1 MNAGMFGTYSYIL
14 ITYESWP
21 GYWRFSVAVYVLYS
35 DTENIRPFTV
45 ESFLCTSQPHLYQRH
60 LKEQLRTIREV
71 RSMPNGQYR
80 VSDAYCFIYTR
91 VYIVADNPVR

>member
-1 MNAGMFGTYSYIL
+1 MNAGMFGTYSYL
-14 ITYESWP
+14 LLMRVGRGGTGDSLCLN
-21 GYWRFSVAVYVLYS
+21 VLYS
-35 DTENIRPFTV
+35 NTENIRPFTV

-60 LKEQLRTIREV
+60 LREQLRTIRVV

>member
-1 MNAGMFGTYSYIL
+1 MPVCLALTVTYYLRMRVGRGTGDSL
-14 ITYESWP
+14 
-21 GYWRFSVAVYVLYS
+21 LLCMYS

-45 ESFLCTSQPHLYQRH
+45 ESFLCTSQPHLYQLH
-60 LKEQLRTIREV
+60 LKEQLRTIRVV
-71 RSMPNGQYR
+71 RMPNGQYR